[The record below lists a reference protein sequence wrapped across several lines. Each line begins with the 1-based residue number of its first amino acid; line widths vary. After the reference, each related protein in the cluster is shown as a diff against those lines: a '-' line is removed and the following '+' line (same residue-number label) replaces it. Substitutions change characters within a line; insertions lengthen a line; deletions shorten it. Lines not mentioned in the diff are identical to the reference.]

1 MFSRNYHQVTHL
13 FVGVRRLPDRPD
25 GYGMTDNALEI
36 QVEKTFGAAASTMF
50 QKEREMDAAPERER
64 APTVQSVTN
73 IHVHGGQVGNLLTGG
88 LVHGGVESTQNTAV
102 LDDADAWEGLVDI
115 GKQEFQRCQKIAEQ
129 EEEQLRTLTSA
140 QTSAQDPGA
149 IYSSHGKFW
158 RYRCIEFDVAKFA
171 AQGQPYLDIM
181 EKQAYDLAA
190 LFANEENLIGCK
202 TGAGSITMK
211 GTFANQTEE
220 MDAVKTKEEMD
231 ALDAPQKQSPPQN
244 DSEKVCTLTVSSTM
258 TYATMIT
265 FAPVVRRVLYI

>member
-1 MFSRNYHQVTHL
+1 MFWTFRKYHQVTHL
-13 FVGVRRLPDRPD
+13 FVGVRRLPGRPD
-25 GYGMTDNALEI
+25 GYGMTDNGL
-36 QVEKTFGAAASTMF
+36 EKTLYAMF

-102 LDDADAWEGLVDI
+102 LDDADAWEGLVDF
-115 GKQEFQRCQKIAEQ
+115 GKQEFKRCREIAEQ
-129 EEEQLRTLTSA
+129 EQEQLQTLTSA
-140 QTSAQDPGA
+140 QTSAKDPGA
-149 IYSSHGKFW
+149 IYSTRTNCW

-231 ALDAPQKQSPPQN
+231 AVFGLDAPQKQSPPQN
-244 DSEKVCTLTVSSTM
+244 DSEKVCTL
-258 TYATMIT
+258 
-265 FAPVVRRVLYI
+265 